1 MSVVSINAT
10 PVTTVID
17 PLTNSS
23 KISLT
28 DMTSFYTR
36 FLPTYFIYGEKMDE
50 YVCNELEQEIEA
62 FGMKIGADYAYVCK
76 NKTGKYR
83 PLTFAF
89 YAEGGKFL
97 ARRTPNTL
105 LAG

>member
-1 MSVVSINAT
+1 MN
-10 PVTTVID
+10 
-17 PLTNSS
+17 
-23 KISLT
+23 
-28 DMTSFYTR
+28 SFYTR
-36 FLPTYFIYGEKMDE
+36 FLPTYFIYGEQFDQA
-50 YVCNELEQEIEA
+50 VCEELEQEINN
-62 FGMKIGADYAYVCK
+62 FGEQIGADYAYISK

-89 YAEGGKFL
+89 YASGGKFL